1 MMGAMPAGALQM
13 WSYESSKAQLN
24 KLLSNHT
31 LGGFK
36 PAVIELC
43 SASIGACAASLIRVP
58 QEKVKQPVQA
68 DMYPNWLAA
77 IKGQYEKG
85 GLMAFTIG
93 FKATVMR
100 DVSIHAMC
108 AGRAGL
114 GTF

>member
-1 MMGAMPAGALQM
+1 M

-58 QEKVKQPVQA
+58 QEKVKQP
-68 DMYPNWLAA
+68 LAEGA
-77 IKGQYEKG
+77 RLPLVLRFEK
-85 GLMAFTIG
+85 
-93 FKATVMR
+93 
-100 DVSIHAMC
+100 
-108 AGRAGL
+108 AGEVKVELKVETDGPAAKDSGHSHH
-114 GTF
+114 